1 MLRVLGRLSVLSL
14 GVVACGNSSDG
25 DTGTDVQASPTGT
38 DSSTGAQPVNP
49 TPTGPVTTP
58 KPTTTPAGN
67 TNGPTPTTPVG
78 PTPNQPMNA
87 GGGPGNTTPPG
98 PMPNNPPPGPA
109 AGGAGGGGGETPPG
123 PTPGPTPTGT
133 GTGGGVNPGPT
144 PDTTGT
150 GPATPNGPPD
160 GAYVAC
166 SGDAPPKLK
175 LTTII
180 EDVDVP
186 IYATT
191 PEKDP
196 NTMFVVSRSGDL
208 RRYDLTQ
215 DPPTFVS
222 LVSLNTSVAN
232 ECGFFSVAIH
242 PNYDGDTE
250 KRIYLSYMPT
260 CPGSI
265 FSAGGSS
272 SLDEYIVDGDTATL
286 SKNLFMIDQ
295 PQGNHNGGL
304 VKFGPDG
311 FLYFGLGD
319 GGGGN
324 DTQGHNMPNGNAQDV
339 TTPLGKMLRFDV
351 DNPDTP
357 PGGNLTAA
365 DVGSPNGFDGRIYH
379 WGLRNPFRWSFDRLT
394 GDLYIGDV
402 GQDTCE
408 EVDVLPADSGPTN
421 FGWSSREGTIAC
433 PGCGGH
439 TIFPDGSTAHEP
451 IFTYPTDK
459 TKGMDQGCSKPLS
472 VGGATNGAVIG
483 GYVYRGSKIPGMYG
497 RYIFTDFE
505 RKTGSRAPIFALT
518 AGPDGK
524 MCDFVED
531 LIPSAQFPDQSVP
544 SFAEDSNG
552 ELYVINMTRG
562 EISRIDPE

>member
-1 MLRVLGRLSVLSL
+1 
-14 GVVACGNSSDG
+14 
-25 DTGTDVQASPTGT
+25 
-38 DSSTGAQPVNP
+38 
-49 TPTGPVTTP
+49 
-58 KPTTTPAGN
+58 
-67 TNGPTPTTPVG
+67 
-78 PTPNQPMNA
+78 
-87 GGGPGNTTPPG
+87 
-98 PMPNNPPPGPA
+98 
-109 AGGAGGGGGETPPG
+109 
-123 PTPGPTPTGT
+123 
-133 GTGGGVNPGPT
+133 
-144 PDTTGT
+144 
-150 GPATPNGPPD
+150 
-160 GAYVAC
+160 
-166 SGDAPPKLK
+166 
-175 LTTII
+175 
-180 EDVDVP
+180 
-186 IYATT
+186 
-191 PEKDP
+191 
-196 NTMFVVSRSGDL
+196 
-208 RRYDLTQ
+208 
-215 DPPTFVS
+215 
-222 LVSLNTSVAN
+222 
-232 ECGFFSVAIH
+232 
-242 PNYDGDTE
+242 
-250 KRIYLSYMPT
+250 
-260 CPGSI
+260 
-265 FSAGGSS
+265 
-272 SLDEYIVDGDTATL
+272 
-286 SKNLFMIDQ
+286 
-295 PQGNHNGGL
+295 
-304 VKFGPDG
+304 
-311 FLYFGLGD
+311 
-319 GGGGN
+319 
-324 DTQGHNMPNGNAQDV
+324 MPNGNAQDV